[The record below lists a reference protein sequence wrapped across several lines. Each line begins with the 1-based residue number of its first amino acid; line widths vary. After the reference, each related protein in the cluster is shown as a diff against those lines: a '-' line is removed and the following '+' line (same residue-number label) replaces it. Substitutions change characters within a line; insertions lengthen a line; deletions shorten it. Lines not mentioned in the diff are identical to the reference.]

1 MRCTKRRFFQTC
13 PNGHEAPKWR
23 TTPSGP
29 RCRPGW
35 PFPAVGFPRPAK
47 NPCTISSVRARPM
60 SVSKNLCPSFPF
72 STTTMQLSWKDIPTV
87 PLSNDLLDI
96 VLNRTQR
103 KTPTV
108 IRPGFKITRIRAFY
122 MRKVKFTADGFAEK
136 FTDLITGFPNINDVH
151 PFHRDLMDTLYEKNH
166 YKVSL
171 AAVSRAKTLIEQV
184 SRDYVRLLKFGQSL
198 YQCKQLKRAALGRM
212 ATIAK
217 KLKDPLVY
225 LEQVRQHL
233 GRLPSIDPNTRT
245 LLICGYPNVGKL
257 SFLRCITKADVEVQ
271 PYAFTTKSL
280 YVGHFDYKYLR
291 FQAIDTPGILDR
303 PTEEMNNIEMQSI
316 YAIAHLRSC
325 VLYFMDLSEQCGFL
339 IEAQV
344 KLFHSIKPLF
354 ANKLVMVVMN
364 KTDIIRA
371 EDLAEEKQALLK
383 TITAVPGVEVM
394 DASCYAEDNVMAVRN
409 HACEKLL
416 TARIEQK
423 LKGTARVSLVLN
435 KIHVARPQAR
445 DDIERGAH
453 IPEAVAALAKYDVT
467 DPNRRRLARDIEAE
481 NGGAGV
487 YNINL
492 KDKYLLD
499 DDDWKNDVMPEVLD
513 GKNVYDFLDP
523 DIAAKLQA
531 LEDEEERL
539 EAEGFYDLELD
550 VEDDET
556 LDIRDK
562 ADWIRDKQ
570 KKMINDARYR
580 KALKN
585 RAVMP
590 RDQVK
595 KSFADMEEHMYNI
608 GHDTDK
614 LKARAGKT
622 KSKDLLGVDILK
634 RNQGLHKERVQKKR
648 APTSQ
653 SDRLND
659 GVADGAMR
667 SQTERL
673 AKLQRR
679 ERNRMAR
686 QGEGDR
692 HSTASIPKHL
702 FSGKRGIGS
711 TDRR

>member
-1 MRCTKRRFFQTC
+1 
-13 PNGHEAPKWR
+13 
-23 TTPSGP
+23 
-29 RCRPGW
+29 
-35 PFPAVGFPRPAK
+35 
-47 NPCTISSVRARPM
+47 
-60 SVSKNLCPSFPF
+60 
-72 STTTMQLSWKDIPTV
+72 MQLSWKDIPTV
-87 PLSNDLLDI
+87 PTANDMLDI

-122 MRKVKFTADGFAEK
+122 MRKVRFTADGFAEK
-136 FTDLITGFPNINDVH
+136 FTDLISGFPNINDVH

-212 ATIAK
+212 ATIVK
-217 KLKDPLVY
+217 KLKDPFVY

-245 LLICGYPNVGKL
+245 LLICGYPNVGKS
-257 SFLRCITKADVEVQ
+257 SFLKCITKADVEVQ

-303 PTEEMNNIEMQSI
+303 PTEDMNNIEMQSI

-325 VLYFMDLSEQCGFL
+325 VLYFMDLSEQCGFS

-354 ANKLVMVVMN
+354 ANKSVMVVMN
-364 KTDIIRA
+364 KTDIIRV
-371 EDLAEEKQALLK
+371 EDLEEEQQELLK
-383 TITAVPGVEVM
+383 SLTTVPGVEVM
-394 DASCYAEDNVMAVRN
+394 HASCHEEENVMQVRN
-409 HACEKLL
+409 QACEKLL

-423 LKGTARVSLVLN
+423 LKGTARVNNVLN

-445 DDIERGAH
+445 DDLDRSAH
-453 IPEAVAALAKYDVT
+453 IPDAVKELKKYDAE
-467 DPNRRRLARDIEAE
+467 DPSRRKLARDIEAE

-487 YNINL
+487 FNINL
-492 KDKYLLD
+492 KDKYLLED
-499 DDDWKNDVMPEVLD
+499 EEWKNDVMPEVLD

-531 LEDEEERL
+531 LEDEEEKL
-539 EAEGFYDLELD
+539 EAEGFYDSDSD
-550 VEDDET
+550 VEDVEVDE
-556 LDIRDK
+556 IKEK

-570 KKMINDARYR
+570 KKMIRDARSR

-585 RAVMP
+585 HAIMP

-595 KSFADMEEHMYNI
+595 KSFGEMEEHMYSI
-608 GHDTDK
+608 GHDTTA
-614 LKARAGKT
+614 LRNRLGKPADDR
-622 KSKDLLGVDILK
+622 KNVSGVDILK
-634 RNQGLHKERVQKKR
+634 RNQGISDAKIHKKK
-648 APTSQ
+648 APVKQ

-659 GVADGAMR
+659 GLNDGALR
-667 SQTERL
+667 SQAERL
-673 AKLQRR
+673 AKVQRR

-692 HSTASIPKHL
+692 HSTAMLPKHL
-702 FSGKRGIGS
+702 FSGKRGIG
-711 TDRR
+711 TNDRR

>member
-1 MRCTKRRFFQTC
+1 
-13 PNGHEAPKWR
+13 
-23 TTPSGP
+23 
-29 RCRPGW
+29 
-35 PFPAVGFPRPAK
+35 
-47 NPCTISSVRARPM
+47 
-60 SVSKNLCPSFPF
+60 
-72 STTTMQLSWKDIPTV
+72 MQLSWKDIPTV
-87 PLSNDLLDI
+87 PTSNDMLDI

-122 MRKVKFTADGFAEK
+122 MRKVKFTAEGFSEK
-136 FTDLITGFPNINDVH
+136 YTDIISGFPNINDVH

-171 AAVSRAKTLIEQV
+171 AAVSKAKTLIEQV
-184 SRDYVRLLKFGQSL
+184 ARDYLRLLKFGQSL

-212 ATIAK
+212 ATITK

-245 LLICGYPNVGKL
+245 LLICGYPNVGKS

-325 VLYFMDLSEQCGFL
+325 VLYFMDLSEQCGFS

-354 ANKLVMVVMN
+354 ANKSVMIVFN
-364 KTDIIRA
+364 KSDIIKT
-371 EDLAEEKQALLK
+371 EDLDLEKQELLK
-383 TITAVPGVEVM
+383 SLSTFPGVEIM
-394 DASCYAEDNVMAVRN
+394 HASCHEEDNVMKVRN
-409 HACEKLL
+409 QACEKLL

-423 LKGTARVSLVLN
+423 LKGTARVNNVLN
-435 KIHVARPQAR
+435 KIHVAKPQAR
-445 DDIERGAH
+445 DDVERQPY
-453 IPEAVAALAKYDVT
+453 IPDAIKELNKYDIN
-467 DPNRRRLARDIEAE
+467 DPNRRKLARDVEAE

-487 YNINL
+487 FNINL
-492 KDKYLLD
+492 KDKYLLED
-499 DDDWKNDVMPEVLD
+499 EEWKNDIMPEVLE
-513 GKNVYDFLDP
+513 GKNVYDFLDA
-523 DIAAKLQA
+523 DIVAKLQA

-539 EAEGFYDLELD
+539 EQEGFYDSDSELD
-550 VEDDET
+550 DEDT
-556 LDIRDK
+556 IDIKDK
-562 ADWIRDKQ
+562 AEWIRNKQ
-570 KKMINDARYR
+570 KVMINEARNR
-580 KALKN
+580 KSLKN
-585 RAVMP
+585 QAIMP

-595 KSFADMEEHMYNI
+595 KSFNEMEAHMYNI
-608 GHDTDK
+608 GYDTNK
-614 LKARAGKT
+614 LKAT
-622 KSKDLLGVDILK
+622 KSKKNEGKALSGVDILK
-634 RNQGLHKERVQKKR
+634 KNQGIKTSRLSKKKQ
-648 APTSQ
+648 AVNQ

-659 GVADGAMR
+659 GLADGALR
-667 SQTERL
+667 SQAERL
-673 AKLQRR
+673 AKIQRR

-692 HSTASIPKHL
+692 HSTAALPKHL